1 MPSNNPWFNPSGG
14 PPGRPNDDAPH
25 PAAAGTPLYDE
36 LAAAGPAD
44 LTSTPH
50 DRGAPAGDAAPA
62 AIDAAAV
69 LTLFARIKTIE
80 ESDGGWPGA
89 DVVNVLTVWF
99 DEFGIDVEADSA
111 AAARSLRVPAHLA
124 SALTAPHRRD
134 GEFVVHL
141 RTENSDAAVYVRCYL
156 SELVSVLGEQ
166 TSAAVFDHTGDQIS
180 HFIHPDDQP
189 GTQ

>member
-1 MPSNNPWFNPSGG
+1 MTSNNPWFNPH
-14 PPGRPNDDAPH
+14 DDAPH
-25 PAAAGTPLYDE
+25 PAAAGTPLYDQ
-36 LAAAGPAD
+36 LAAARPAD
-44 LTSTPH
+44 LASTPH
-50 DRGAPAGDAAPA
+50 DGDAPAGDAAPM

-80 ESDGGWPGA
+80 ESNGGWPA
-89 DVVNVLTVWF
+89 DVVDVLTVWF

-111 AAARSLRVPAHLA
+111 AAARALRVPAHLA
-124 SALTAPHRRD
+124 SALTAPYRRD

-141 RTENSDAAVYVRCYL
+141 RTENSDAAVYVRSYL
-156 SELVSVLGEQ
+156 SELVSALGER

-180 HFIHPDDQP
+180 HFIHPDDEP